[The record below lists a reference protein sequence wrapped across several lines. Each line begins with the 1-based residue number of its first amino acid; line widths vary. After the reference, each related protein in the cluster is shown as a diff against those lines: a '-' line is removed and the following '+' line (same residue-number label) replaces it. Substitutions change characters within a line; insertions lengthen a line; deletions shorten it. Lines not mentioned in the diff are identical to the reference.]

1 MAKMEI
7 TPLPTHVAIIMDG
20 NGRWAEERGLPRIAG
35 HYAGVE
41 SGVSAALC
49 FADYGLR
56 FLTLYAFS
64 TENWSRPQDEVA
76 GLLQLFDE
84 ALTKKV
90 RVCLENGIRLRHIG
104 RLDGLSEQLQQKI
117 QSVVEMTKDNQRM
130 TLSIA
135 LNYGGRAELLD
146 AVRRI
151 VEAGIP
157 PQGLDEALFNSYL
170 YTAGLPDTDLIIRTG
185 GEMRLSNFLIWQS
198 AYSEFYS
205 TTTLWPDFD
214 RKEIEKAL
222 LSYSHRERRFGGLEA
237 KGGNRD

>member
-1 MAKMEI
+1 
-7 TPLPTHVAIIMDG
+7 
-20 NGRWAEERGLPRIAG
+20 
-35 HYAGVE
+35 VE
-41 SGVSAALC
+41 SGISATLC
-49 FADYGLR
+49 FADYGIK

-90 RVCLENGIRLRHIG
+90 RVCLENGIKLRHIG

-117 QSVVEMTKDNQRM
+117 QSAVEMTKDNQRM

-151 VEAGIP
+151 IKVGIP
-157 PQGLDEALFNSYL
+157 PQGLDEALFNGYL
-170 YTAGLPDTDLIIRTG
+170 YTAGLPNPDLVIRTG
-185 GEMRLSNFLIWQS
+185 GEMRLSNFLIWQA
-198 AYSEFYS
+198 AYSEYYA
-205 TTTLWPDFD
+205 TPTLWPDFD
-214 RKEIEKAL
+214 KEGIEQAL
-222 LSYSHRERRFGGLEA
+222 LSYSQRERRFGGLEA
-237 KGGNRD
+237 KGGSRD

>member
-1 MAKMEI
+1 MANKGI
-7 TPLPTHVAIIMDG
+7 SPLPTHVAIIMDG

-41 SGVSAALC
+41 SGISAALC
-49 FADYGLR
+49 FADYGIK

-64 TENWSRPQDEVA
+64 TENWSRPPDEVA
-76 GLLQLFDE
+76 GLMQLFDE

-90 RVCLENGIRLRHIG
+90 RVCLENGIKLRHIG

-117 QSVVEMTKDNQRM
+117 QRAVEVTKDNQRM

-151 VEAGIP
+151 MEAGIP
-157 PQGLDEALFNSYL
+157 PQGLDENLFNSYL
-170 YTAGLPDTDLIIRTG
+170 YTAGLPDPDLIIRTG
-185 GEMRLSNFLIWQS
+185 GETRLSNFLIWQA
-198 AYSEFYS
+198 AYSEYYS
-205 TTTLWPDFD
+205 IPTLWPDFD
-214 RKEIEKAL
+214 REEIEKAL
-222 LSYSHRERRFGGLEA
+222 LSYSQRERRFGGLEIR
-237 KGGNRD
+237 GR